1 MAEKDPPPG
10 DDHEKRVEKVEKAF
24 DSFHETLGEKADVA
38 REALARLK
46 DAATSG
52 DAASVRN
59 ELHAVKEEHGWLFE
73 EMAKHPDLAA
83 LVNEL
88 ARLGL

>member
-1 MAEKDPPPG
+1 M
-10 DDHEKRVEKVEKAF
+10 
-24 DSFHETLGEKADVA
+24 
-38 REALARLK
+38 
-46 DAATSG
+46 
-52 DAASVRN
+52 RN

>member
-1 MAEKDPPPG
+1 MAEKDPPAG
-10 DDHEKRVEKVEKAF
+10 DDHEKRVEKAF
-24 DSFHETLGEKADVA
+24 DSFHETLGEKADA
-38 REALARLK
+38 SREALQKLKEATAAR
-46 DAATSG
+46 DVSAM
-52 DAASVRN
+52 RN